1 MARCHSVTVIVK
13 CGGTVVQCHSVTVI
27 VKCGGTAAECHSDR
41 NMCDSRT
48 LS

>member
-1 MARCHSVTVIVK
+1 MIVK
-13 CGGTVVQCHSVTVI
+13 CNGTVVQCHSVTVI